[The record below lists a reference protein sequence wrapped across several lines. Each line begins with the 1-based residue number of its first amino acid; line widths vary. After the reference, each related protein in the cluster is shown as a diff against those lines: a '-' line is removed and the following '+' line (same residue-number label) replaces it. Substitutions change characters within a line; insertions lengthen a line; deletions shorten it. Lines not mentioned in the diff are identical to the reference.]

1 MPSVYISVGGNIEP
15 RKHIVNALA
24 KLQQQFSNFKA
35 SEVYESR
42 AVGFEGDNFLNLVVR
57 FDTDLQVE
65 ALYDYLHQL
74 EDQEGR
80 QRPNGKAWDSR
91 TLDLDIL
98 LYGDDIGQFGKVQL
112 PSEEIEQYAHV
123 FLPLTQL
130 NPEVENPVSGQRYVS
145 LVNDNEFDGQQLWVV
160 DLYD

>member
-1 MPSVYISVGGNIEP
+1 M
-15 RKHIVNALA
+15 
-24 KLQQQFSNFKA
+24 
-35 SEVYESR
+35 
-42 AVGFEGDNFLNLVVR
+42 
-57 FDTDLQVE
+57 
-65 ALYDYLHQL
+65 
-74 EDQEGR
+74 
-80 QRPNGKAWDSR
+80 
-91 TLDLDIL
+91 